1 MVRSASW
8 KQYRDSIGD
17 RSGMFRLIVDQ
28 WPIEHALYPGSYVDL
43 SPSAAIKKVTY
54 VDTVA
59 RAARYFASSPA
70 VATELGD
77 QLRPGLEPQVS
88 FLAAD
93 YTQQLPIPDDSVDLV
108 ISLFAGPVW
117 EHCGRY
123 LRPGGWLL
131 ANNSHG
137 DASIAALDASLRLA
151 GAVQHSADRYRLLTS
166 DLESFLIPK
175 RPEAADLDQI
185 RRAGRGIAFT
195 RSAFAYVFEK
205 V

>member
-8 KQYRDSIGD
+8 EQYRDAIGD
-17 RSGMFRLIVDQ
+17 RSPMFRLVVDQ
-28 WPIEHALYPGSYVDL
+28 WPVEHALYPGSYVDL
-43 SPSAAIKKVTY
+43 SPSTAIATVTY
-54 VDTVA
+54 VDSDA
-59 RAARYFASSPA
+59 RAARYFADSA
-70 VATELGD
+70 RVAAELGD

-88 FLAAD
+88 FVAAD
-93 YTQQLPIPDDSVDLV
+93 YTQRLPVEDGSVDLV

-123 LRPGGWLL
+123 LRHGGWLL

-137 DASIAALDASLRLA
+137 DASIAALDASLRLV
-151 GAVQHSADRYRLLTS
+151 GVVQHSADRCRLLTS
-166 DLESFLIPK
+166 GLESFLIPK
-175 RPEAADLDQI
+175 RPEAADLEQI

-205 V
+205 R